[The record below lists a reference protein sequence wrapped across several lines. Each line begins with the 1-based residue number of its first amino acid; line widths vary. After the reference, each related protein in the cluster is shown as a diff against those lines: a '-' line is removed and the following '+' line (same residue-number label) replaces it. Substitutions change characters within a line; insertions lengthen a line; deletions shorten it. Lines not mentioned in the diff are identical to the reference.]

1 MSTYAQP
8 ADLQEYSDLSA
19 IQNMSDAAL
28 SAVLEQAE
36 HDIDQA
42 LIPPVQFLT
51 DAGRKIDLVDLLDS
65 QVLALQ
71 NGTCAQAEYRV
82 VMGPEFFIRG
92 QFQAVTG
99 PGGFTQKG
107 RQPIIGPKVK
117 REMAGSGLMPFGAQ
131 ASPTRRSIR

>member
-8 ADLQEYSDLSA
+8 ADLKAYSDLSA
-19 IQNMSDAAL
+19 IQTMSDPAL
-28 SAVLEQAE
+28 SDLLEKAE
-36 HDIDQA
+36 HDIDQT

-51 DAGRKIDLVDLLDS
+51 VADRKIDPTDLLAS
-65 QVLALQ
+65 QALALQ
-71 NGTCAQAEYRV
+71 NGTCAQAEYRI
-82 VMGPEFFIRG
+82 VMGEEFFIRG
-92 QFQAVTG
+92 QFIDVTG

-131 ASPTRRSIR
+131 ASPNRKSIR